1 MTNVARV
8 VPYQLEYTGFHTRET
23 NLVALCRTVS
33 DMVGHTD
40 MCKLLRGRE
49 NGWRLKES
57 QKYR

>member
-40 MCKLLRGRE
+40 ISKLLRGRE
-49 NGWRLKES
+49 KV
-57 QKYR
+57 